1 MAMRNSS
8 DSSSTPRPV
17 IGAQARRWTSL
28 KIAAFAVALLGGCAG
43 TQVKPDDPTLQAAN
57 LPPGGHDVTCQYGEL
72 MAVQGRADT
81 DSDQSSLFAVLTF
94 PEANLPAPKR
104 PMSFGVAVQ
113 RSRTDEPQAEADT
126 RPSIICAPETQSHSA
141 PSRTVPPG

>member
-8 DSSSTPRPV
+8 DSSSNPTLA
-17 IGAQARRWTSL
+17 IGAQARRLASL
-28 KIAAFAVALLGGCAG
+28 KITVLAAALLGGCAG
-43 TQVKPDDPTLQAAN
+43 TQVRPDDPTLEAGN

-72 MAVQGRADT
+72 TAVQGRADN
-81 DSDQSSLFAVLTF
+81 DSEQSSLFAVLTF
-94 PEANLPAPKR
+94 PEANTPAPKR
-104 PMSFGVAVQ
+104 LMSYGVAVQ

-126 RPSIICAPETQSHSA
+126 RPSIICAPETQSHGT